1 MFKKLGV
8 LVLAAAIAVTGCA
21 KVIKPADKP
30 MYDRA
35 TAAIDAAK
43 AEIKLSEKS
52 PTLKDLSEMFNSAKS
67 YLSTAEEWL
76 EKGQFLKAI
85 DLANKST
92 EAARNVRELPIEINN
107 IIAETERNLQLA
119 KEVGMDKMVRRI
131 TGPKLSPTESNLALE
146 NLMAEQRQL
155 KVVRLASKQN
165 IKKK

>member
-1 MFKKLGV
+1 MFKKISV
-8 LVLAAAIAVTGCA
+8 LLVSVAIAVVGCA

-92 EAARNVRELPIEINN
+92 EAARNVREL
-107 IIAETERNLQLA
+107 
-119 KEVGMDKMVRRI
+119 
-131 TGPKLSPTESNLALE
+131 
-146 NLMAEQRQL
+146 
-155 KVVRLASKQN
+155 
-165 IKKK
+165 